1 MDDFLENAQRIFD
14 VAQADADG
22 LRADA
27 IDAPSQFAL
36 LVRDDGGLH
45 FIMESPVSIEGASSC
60 VGART
65 AYLVTRS
72 AQGVRV
78 EGRRG
83 GKDCV
88 IEERRGFRNL
98 LRDQP
103 LYVIASPLL
112 TAAS

>member
-1 MDDFLENAQRIFD
+1 MDDFLENAQLIFE
-14 VAQADADG
+14 VAQADASG
-22 LRADA
+22 
-27 IDAPSQFAL
+27 APSQFAL

-60 VGART
+60 AGART
-65 AYLVTRS
+65 AYRVTRS

-78 EGRRG
+78 EGRSG
-83 GKDCV
+83 GKGCL
-88 IEERRGFRNL
+88 IEERRGFRDL

-112 TAAS
+112 TASS